1 MNSIF
6 CSLLVV
12 LEAQDTGLVAS
23 LDALERQ
30 RGNQS
35 RTNAAAVFG
44 GENLDRV
51 LVLGVLLLGP
61 VENLTQSLG
70 TAGLE
75 VGVLVEDG
83 TVGADVAI
91 IVVLLLAD
99 GSNTTGR
106 EASGA
111 RTNKLSKAA
120 NEFAL
125 GSRGGN
131 VELVAEEIGRLLE
144 VLERIPRCRLVIH
157 SFLIS
162 CIYILFNI
170 G

>member
-1 MNSIF
+1 M
-6 CSLLVV
+6 
-12 LEAQDTGLVAS
+12 QDTGLVAS
-23 LDALERQ
+23 QDALERQ

-35 RTNAAAVFG
+35 STNTAAIFG
-44 GENLDRV
+44 GENLDGI
-51 LVLGVLLLGP
+51 LVLGVLLLRP

-75 VGVLVEDG
+75 VRVLVEDG
-83 TVGADVAI
+83 TIGADVAVM
-91 IVVLLLAD
+91 VVLLLAD

-106 EASGA
+106 ETSGA
-111 RTNKLSKAA
+111 RTNKLGKAA
-120 NEFAL
+120 NELAL

-144 VLERIPRCRLVIH
+144 ILERIPRGWLVIH
-157 SFLIS
+157 SFLLS
-162 CIYILFNI
+162 YIYILFNI